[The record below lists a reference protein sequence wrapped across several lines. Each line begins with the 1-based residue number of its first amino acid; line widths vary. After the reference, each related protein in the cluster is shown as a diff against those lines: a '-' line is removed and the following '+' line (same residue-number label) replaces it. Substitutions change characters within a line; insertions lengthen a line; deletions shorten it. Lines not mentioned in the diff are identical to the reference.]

1 MRNQKYIWGDLLYI
15 SCLGHYVVPEQTRQA
30 ETGHGG
36 AEEGRAERET
46 IVSEQKLF
54 REC

>member
-1 MRNQKYIWGDLLYI
+1 MITDPFFIPLGD
-15 SCLGHYVVPEQTRQA
+15 HVVPEQTRQA
-30 ETGHGG
+30 ETRHGG
-36 AEEGRAERET
+36 TEEGRAERET